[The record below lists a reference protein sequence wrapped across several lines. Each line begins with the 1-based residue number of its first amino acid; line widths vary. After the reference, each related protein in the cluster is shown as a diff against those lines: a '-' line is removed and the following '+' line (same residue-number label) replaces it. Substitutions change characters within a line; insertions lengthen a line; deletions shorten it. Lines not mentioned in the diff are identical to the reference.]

1 MRREG
6 RQVESGRP
14 TWSGVGRRG
23 QPATHDVEPVPEEQ
37 RGFDAQRSRELSERQ
52 PVSLT
57 IGHRPFQVPT
67 MGAWNLFLCILGV
80 AIPIAIIVVNMI

>member
-6 RQVESGRP
+6 RQIEPGQP
-14 TWSGVGRRG
+14 TWPDAGRRG
-23 QPATHDVEPVPEEQ
+23 QSATHCGEPGLEEQ

>member
-1 MRREG
+1 MRCEG

-14 TWSGVGRRG
+14 TWSGAGRRG
-23 QPATHDVEPVPEEQ
+23 RPATHDGEPVPEEQ

-80 AIPIAIIVVNMI
+80 AILIAIIVVNMI